1 MFVKPFSSAPS
12 QPTLQLEITP
22 VEPLLH
28 HSAPRWDSAPTP
40 GLLVEEKEL
49 APKIAE
55 PSPIAPPAPSSRS
68 IWTIFTSTFITIFL
82 AELGDKTQ
90 VSTLLMSAEFH
101 KPWVVFAGAATA
113 LITTSLLGVLVG
125 RWLSTRLSPK
135 TLDTAAGITLAL
147 LAAGLVWDVCR
158 L

>member
-1 MFVKPFSSAPS
+1 MTS
-12 QPTLQLEITP
+12 
-22 VEPLLH
+22 
-28 HSAPRWDSAPTP
+28 R
-40 GLLVEEKEL
+40 LLVEEKERSST
-49 APKIAE
+49 IAE
-55 PSPIAPPAPSSRS
+55 PTPLSPSVPSPRP

-101 KPWVVFAGAATA
+101 KPWVVFTGAATA

-147 LAAGLVWDVCR
+147 LSVGLLWDVFKM
-158 L
+158 

>member
-1 MFVKPFSSAPS
+1 MNPYSSAPS
-12 QPTLQLEITP
+12 QPTLYLEGTP
-22 VEPLLH
+22 TQRLSH
-28 HSAPRWDSAPTP
+28 HANPSWDAISPSRV
-40 GLLVEEKEL
+40 GLDDQEL
-49 APKIAE
+49 SSTIAE
-55 PSPIAPPAPSSRS
+55 PTPISPAAQPSRS
-68 IWTIFTSTFITIFL
+68 IWTIFISTFITIFL

-101 KPWVVFAGAATA
+101 KPWVVFAGAGTA

-147 LAAGLVWDVCR
+147 LSAGLLWDVLR
-158 L
+158 M